1 MGGVRSLPFWGVH
14 VVAIAGVAM
23 TGWSWSGLVLAMALY
38 YGRMFFLT
46 AGYHRY
52 FSHRTFKVSR
62 LVQFLL
68 GLGGTFCL
76 QKGPLW
82 WAGNH
87 RLHHRHADRPGDI
100 HSPRLR
106 GLWWAHVG
114 WIVSRDHT
122 ETEWAAVPDLARF
135 PELRWLERHWLVAP
149 LVMAGVLWLAGGW
162 WALLWGGFAST
173 TLLWHGT
180 FTINSLAHVF
190 GRRRYP
196 TGDDSRNSLGLALL
210 TMGEGWHN
218 NHHRYPGAER
228 QGFFWWEVDVTHYV
242 LTGLAWLG
250 VVSELRGVPA
260 VLLRAKPGVVQ
271 AQHTRDR

>member
-14 VVAIAGVAM
+14 VVAVAGIVLS
-23 TGWSWSGLVLAMALY
+23 GWSWTGVVLAAALY
-38 YGRMFFLT
+38 YARMFFLT

-52 FSHRTFKVSR
+52 FSHRAFKASR
-62 LVQFLL
+62 AVQLL
-68 GLGGTFCL
+68 LAVGGTLCL

-82 WAGNH
+82 WAANH
-87 RLHHRHADRPGDI
+87 RVHHRHADRPTDL

-114 WIVSRDHT
+114 WILSREHT
-122 ETEWAAVPDLARF
+122 ATQWQAIPDLADY
-135 PELRWLERHWLVAP
+135 PELRWLDRYWLVPGLA
-149 LVMAGVLWLAGGW
+149 MCGVLWLAGGG
-162 WALLWGGFAST
+162 WALLWGFFVST

-190 GRRRYP
+190 GRRRYA
-196 TGDDSRNSLGLALL
+196 TVDDSRNSLGLALL

-228 QGFFWWEVDVTHYV
+228 QGFFWWEVDLTHY
-242 LTGLAWLG
+242 LLSALARLG
-250 VVSELRGVPA
+250 VVSGLRRVPA
-260 VLLRAKPGVVQ
+260 AVLRAARRPG
-271 AQHTRDR
+271 R